1 MLSLRIEELPD
12 DIIENIYSK
21 VIFEQP
27 KNLLDEIIKYGK
39 NREYL
44 YYLNKADDN
53 IILECLY
60 DVCVVYILIKSN
72 KTPYSCDKDQLSD
85 TNLIELEK
93 LINETYDYYG
103 IFNSKYAYDIIYY
116 IIMNI
121 DDYYTEKIVEPLI
134 STIKLDELDNL
145 GYLTYNGV

>member
-27 KNLLDEIIKYGK
+27 KNLLDEIIKNGK

-44 YYLNKADDN
+44 YYLKKADDD

-60 DVCVVYILIKSN
+60 DLCVVYILIKSD
-72 KTPYSCDKDQLSD
+72 KTPYSCDRDQLSD

-134 STIKLDELDNL
+134 PTIKW
-145 GYLTYNGV
+145 YIR

>member
-1 MLSLRIEELPD
+1 MLALRIEELPD
-12 DIIENIYSK
+12 DIIDTIYSK
-21 VIFEQP
+21 VTFEQP

-44 YYLNKADDN
+44 YYLNKADDD

-60 DVCVVYILIKSN
+60 DVCIVYILIKSN
-72 KTPYSCDKDQLSD
+72 KTPYSCDRDQLSD

-121 DDYYTEKIVEPLI
+121 DDYYTEKIVEPHI
-134 STIKLDELDNL
+134 AVIKLDELNNL